1 MPSYCD
7 LLDALA
13 ASRSSDTPGAY
24 LHLLHGIWWLQPSAS
39 PAACLF
45 TTLTASTHLQENVD
59 DFVQD
64 EGEDLEG
71 GNERDLAA
79 MYKRQAEYR
88 QKEPEMTA
96 EDLEEYVKNRFQKPG
111 AYDVGDQ
118 DVDAGDSRDVFGPES
133 AEC

>member
-1 MPSYCD
+1 M
-7 LLDALA
+7 A
-13 ASRSSDTPGAY
+13 ASLLTTP
-24 LHLLHGIWWLQPSAS
+24 
-39 PAACLF
+39 
-45 TTLTASTHLQENVD
+45 TASTYLQENVD